1 MQEILTRLGRHS
13 LLRGA
18 SLLLTVLIAIYL
30 TVVIANWGGAMD
42 DARRAQ
48 IRFDVTQQIYAN
60 PEYFQLPQSELQ
72 RLVDER
78 SEAQIRIEG
87 LDRPFIERSLRYTRN
102 AITLNLGRSEHIMG
116 DTGSRMVRNI
126 LLDRLPSTLLLI
138 ATAELLLFFLAL
150 FGALF
155 LSRRYGSF
163 LDRLTI
169 GLAPTSA
176 APAWFYGLFLILIF
190 AAVLRVLP
198 WGGMT
203 EAPPP
208 RDTLGYALSL
218 LRHLILPV
226 SAVIIGA
233 IFSSI
238 YSWRTFFL
246 MYSSED
252 YVELAKAKGL
262 SSRAIERRY
271 ILRPTMPPILTSFL
285 LMLITMW
292 MGAIVLETVF
302 NWPGIGRLY
311 YQAIQVYDTPII
323 VGVVVIF
330 GYLLAV
336 TVFLLDF
343 MYAALDPRVRLSMGG
358 GRR

>member
-1 MQEILTRLGRHS
+1 MREILTKLGRHS

-18 SLLLTVLIAIYL
+18 VLLLTVLVAIYL
-30 TVVIANWGGAMD
+30 TVVIANWGGALD
-42 DARRAQ
+42 EARRAQ
-48 IRFDVTQQIYAN
+48 IRNEITQQVYAN
-60 PEYFQLPQSELQ
+60 PDNLNLPPSELQ

-78 SEAQIRIEG
+78 TATRVRIEG
-87 LDRPFIERSLRYTRN
+87 LDRPFLERSICYTRN
-102 AITLNLGRSEHIMG
+102 AITLNLGRSQSILS
-116 DTGSRMVRNI
+116 DTGSRLVRNI

-138 ATAELLLFFLAL
+138 ATSELILFFLAL

-203 EAPPP
+203 SVPPP
-208 RDTLGYALSL
+208 KDSLGYALTV

-226 SAVIIGA
+226 SAVVIGA
-233 IFSSI
+233 VFSSI

-252 YVELAKAKGL
+252 YVELARAKGL
-262 SSRAIERRY
+262 SSRSIERRY

-285 LMLITMW
+285 LMIITMW

-311 YQAIQVYDTPII
+311 YQAIQLYDTPII

-343 MYAALDPRVRLSMGG
+343 MYAALDPRVRLSIGG

>member
-1 MQEILTRLGRHS
+1 M
-13 LLRGA
+13 
-18 SLLLTVLIAIYL
+18 TVLVAIYL

-42 DARRAQ
+42 EARRQQ
-48 IRFDVTQQIYAN
+48 IRFDVTQYVYSN
-60 PEYFQLPQSELQ
+60 PDYLHLPQSELVL
-72 RLVDER
+72 LVDEMVATQLR
-78 SEAQIRIEG
+78 RQG
-87 LDRPFIERSLRYTRN
+87 LDQSFIQRSLTYTRN
-102 AITLNLGRSEHIMG
+102 AMTLDLGRTETIIS
-116 DTGSRMVRNI
+116 DTGSRMVRNV

-138 ATAELLLFFLAL
+138 ATSELLLFFLAL
-150 FGALF
+150 FAALY

-163 LDRLTI
+163 LDRATI
-169 GLAPTSA
+169 ALAPTSA

-190 AAVLRVLP
+190 VALPDNPLLP

-203 EAPPP
+203 SAPPAP
-208 RDTLGYALSL
+208 PGSL
-218 LRHLILPV
+218 AYVLDVLRHLVLPV
-226 SAVIIGA
+226 GAVIIGA
-233 IFSSI
+233 VFASI
-238 YSWRTFFL
+238 YNWRTFFL

-271 ILRPTMPPILTSFL
+271 ILRPTLPPILTSFL
-285 LMLITMW
+285 LMLITLW

-311 YQAIQVYDTPII
+311 YQAIQTYDTPII

-330 GYLLAV
+330 GYLLAA

-343 MYAALDPRVRLSMGG
+343 MYAALDPRVRLSLGG
-358 GRR
+358 GK